1 MLREQ
6 LYISFSSFGS
16 RPVNEDSA
24 AVFENSM
31 GKCYVLCD
39 GLGGHGMGDAASQLV
54 VEKIGEQFADCDNIS
69 EFIPA
74 AIEYAQQQLLA
85 QQEMLHAQMK
95 MKTTVV
101 IVATDDKNAY
111 IGHVGDSRAY
121 VFSKNKVRSRTLDH
135 SIPQMLVLT
144 KEIKESE
151 IRHHPDRSLL
161 LRVMGTEWDESK
173 YEIEK
178 PVALKKCQAFLLCSD
193 GFWELIDEQ
202 QMCQTLKSSKTVQEW
217 MEAMTQI
224 IESNG
229 KGTDMDNYTAIA
241 VFNS

>member
-1 MLREQ
+1 MSCVFTNL
-6 LYISFSSFGS
+6 GS

-85 QQEMLHAQMK
+85 QQEMLHAKMK

-161 LRVMGTEWDESK
+161 LRVMGTEWDEPK
-173 YEIEK
+173 YELEK

-202 QMCQTLKSSKTVQEW
+202 QMCQTLKSSKTAQEW

>member
-1 MLREQ
+1 MYNSLEFTS
-6 LYISFSSFGS
+6 LGS

-24 AVFENSM
+24 AVFENSF

-54 VEKIGEQFADCDNIS
+54 VSKIGEQFAECDNIS
-69 EFIPA
+69 EFIPT
-74 AIEYAQQQLLA
+74 AIEYAQEQLLA
-85 QQEMLHAQMK
+85 QQERLHAQMK

-101 IVATDDKNAY
+101 VIATDDKNAY

-121 VFSKNKVRSRTLDH
+121 VFYKNKVRFRTLDH

-161 LRVMGTEWDESK
+161 LRVMGTEWDEPK

-178 PVALKKCQAFLLCSD
+178 PVALKKCQALLLCSD
-193 GFWELIDEQ
+193 GFWELIDEL
-202 QMCQTLKSSKTVQEW
+202 QMCQSLKNSKSVQEW
-217 MEAMTQI
+217 MNSMTQI
-224 IESNG
+224 IEKNG

-241 VFNS
+241 VLNT

>member
-1 MLREQ
+1 MIMYKCFTSL
-6 LYISFSSFGS
+6 GS

-24 AVFENSM
+24 AVFENSL

-54 VEKIGEQFADCDNIS
+54 VSKIGEQFAECDNIS
-69 EFIPA
+69 EFIPM
-74 AIEYAQQQLLA
+74 AIEYAQEQLLV
-85 QQEMLHAQMK
+85 QQECLHAQMK

-101 IVATDDKNAY
+101 VIVTDDKNAY

-121 VFSKNKVRSRTLDH
+121 VFYKNKVKFRTLDH

-161 LRVMGTEWDESK
+161 LRVMGTEWDEPK

-178 PVALKKCQAFLLCSD
+178 PAALKKCQAFLLCSD

-202 QMCQTLKSSKTVQEW
+202 QMCQTLKNSKSVDEW
-217 MEAMTQI
+217 MGSMTQI
-224 IESNG
+224 IEANG

-241 VFNS
+241 VLNT

>member
-1 MLREQ
+1 MINNNVFTNQ
-6 LYISFSSFGS
+6 GS

-24 AVFENSM
+24 AVFENQY
-31 GKCYVLCD
+31 GKCFVLCD
-39 GLGGHGMGDAASQLV
+39 GLGGHGMGDAASKLV
-54 VEKIGEQFADCDNIS
+54 VGSIGEQFAACDNIA

-74 AIEYAQQQLLA
+74 AVQTAQDKLLAEQIRLKAQQ
-85 QQEMLHAQMK
+85 K

-101 IVATDDKNAY
+101 VIATDEKNAY

-121 VFSKNKVRSRTLDH
+121 VFYKNKVRSRTLDH

-161 LRVMGTEWDESK
+161 LRVMGTEWDEPK
-173 YEIEK
+173 YEVGK
-178 PVALKKCQAFLLCSD
+178 PVALKKCQALLLCSD
-193 GFWELIDEQ
+193 GFWELITEDE
-202 QMCQTLKSSKTVQEW
+202 MCRTLKNSKTPLEW
-217 MEAMTQI
+217 INAMTQI
-224 IESNG
+224 IQKNG
-229 KGTDMDNYTAIA
+229 EGTDMDNYTCIA